1 MNKEL
6 DLDLNNYDLLDLLK
20 LFNLEYDFTKEDLKH
35 AKKIVLMT
43 HPDKSKMD
51 KNIFLFYT
59 SAYKLIYKLYEFR
72 YKSNQNTEYTVE
84 KNRENEMILD
94 KLKCKNF
101 NKWFNEMFETER
113 LKNEFTE
120 TGYGDWLISNEDIDN
135 RKATKENMNTL
146 FETKKK
152 EIRSLVVKQDVED
165 IRHNGNGQF
174 CDLLNNKPESYGSDI
189 FSRMPYE
196 DLKKAHTETV
206 VPVTHD
212 DYMNIKKYKNVNE
225 LQMDRSTKI
234 IPMNTEESK
243 KYLDMNKESEL
254 RDDIDRA
261 YKLAR
266 QDENVKKIN
275 NNWWSKLK
283 QLSN

>member
-1 MNKEL
+1 MDIQL
-6 DLDLNNYDLLDLLK
+6 DLDLNNYDLIDLLK
-20 LFNLEYDFTKEDLKH
+20 LFNLEYDFTKEDLKR

-51 KNIFLFYT
+51 KGIFLFYT

-72 YKSNQNTEYTVE
+72 HKSNQSTDYTVE
-84 KNRENEMILD
+84 KNKENEMILD
-94 KLKCKNF
+94 KMKCKNF
-101 NKWFNEMFETER
+101 NKWFNEMFESER
-113 LKNEFTE
+113 LKDDFTE
-120 TGYGDWLISNEDIDN
+120 RGYGDWLNSNDDIDN
-135 RKATKENMNTL
+135 RNTTKENMNVA
-146 FETKKK
+146 FETKKR
-152 EIRSLVVKQDVED
+152 EIRSLVVKEEIQDL
-165 IRHNGNGQF
+165 RHNGQF
-174 CDLLNNKPESYGSDI
+174 CDLLNNKPDSYGSDI
-189 FSRMPYE
+189 FSKLPYE

-225 LQMDRSTKI
+225 LQMDRSLKI
-234 IPMNTEESK
+234 KPMTTEESK
-243 KYLDMNKESEL
+243 KYLDTNKQLEL
-254 RDDIDRA
+254 KDDVERA

-283 QLSN
+283 QLTN